1 MQALFQ
7 FNQMIVK
14 VIKIPSDKY
23 DVEIAIKSR
32 KTYVKKSYN
41 WVPKHKFLKKR
52 DFKSEINIT

>member
-1 MQALFQ
+1 
-7 FNQMIVK
+7 MIAK

>member
-32 KTYVKKSYN
+32 KTYVKKSCN

-52 DFKSEINIT
+52 DFKFEINIT